1 MITES
6 SKVLKELALSIKT
19 MTQPSS
25 SYMEEA
31 HMRNAKSAI
40 DDLKKTLGTSK
51 AFFQND
57 ESDVMDLVP
66 AASVLSTLIDVTRC
80 VHEISNAVEEL
91 SVKADFKKKKDSSSS
106 TPTSPP
112 PPRSQLLHRGIV
124 NPVMEDDVESGDF
137 IVIEIGENI
146 ESAEKVAI
154 EEANPANNSLAAK
167 KEESV
172 VCEIHV
178 VDEVKTEEKK
188 RESVIIG
195 VRGSSAATTVEE
207 LKMAQKIM
215 KLADITKLYDSTQ
228 FFEPVETGVRGSTAL
243 VITTVTEDQI
253 GAGESIA
260 WRKGSSEIENCK

>member
-6 SKVLKELALSIKT
+6 SKVLKELVLSIKT

-25 SYMEEA
+25 SFIEET
-31 HMRNAKSAI
+31 HMRNEKSAI
-40 DDLKKTLGTSK
+40 NDLKKTLGTSK

-57 ESDVMDLVP
+57 ELDVMDLVP
-66 AASVLSTLIDVTRC
+66 AASLLSILIDVTKC
-80 VHEISNAVEEL
+80 VHEISKAVEEL
-91 SVKADFKKKKDSSSS
+91 SAKAHFKKKKDSSSS
-106 TPTSPP
+106 SSPP
-112 PPRSQLLHRGIV
+112 PPWSQLLHRGIV

-146 ESAEKVAI
+146 ESAEKVEI

-178 VDEVKTEEKK
+178 VEEVKTEEKK

-207 LKMAQKIM
+207 LKMAQNIM
-215 KLADITKLYDSTQ
+215 NLADIAKLYDSTNFSNQ
-228 FFEPVETGVRGSTAL
+228 LKLGYVEARH
-243 VITTVTEDQI
+243 
-253 GAGESIA
+253 
-260 WRKGSSEIENCK
+260 W